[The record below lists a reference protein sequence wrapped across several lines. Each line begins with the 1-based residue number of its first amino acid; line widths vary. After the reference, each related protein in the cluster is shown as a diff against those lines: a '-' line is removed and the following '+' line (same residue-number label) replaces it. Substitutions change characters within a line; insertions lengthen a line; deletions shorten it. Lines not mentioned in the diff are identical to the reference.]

1 MNKAHRLYDLYPKI
15 FDSRRT
21 FTLRLCLVVIF
32 LGLPGCAGWNHVTE
46 EQLTISDV
54 TVYPEIIYENLHHIV
69 YLDCGIRAHPKEKTS
84 IHVDT
89 PGSISLGRIYAY
101 RSRNGQRRFCCEL
114 DLQSKAVAGKYTVPI
129 EITSENGKRVSTETE
144 IHVAHSDSY
153 LKPTILCEQNQAILD
168 AISNSQVIEGNQVEL
183 LNKGPDAFQ
192 QWVDTIQ
199 NAKSTIYLQTYYLDD
214 SGLSSQI
221 VEILKDKA
229 EQGIEVKV
237 LLTRYSQLAKSPL
250 TPIELRKHGAEVI
263 VAGDIGFP
271 SNARSIT
278 LPWLEKMRR
287 DYRIYSSMPDTAL
300 FQQWIDDKGKD
311 VFVDYALHEKML
323 VVDGSYAIV
332 GGRNI
337 SDCYFWWW
345 KDLDVLLK
353 GPVVNEIGRVFAT
366 NWKDF
371 GGAITDPTINI
382 SRGETTSVRT
392 VQSKPWEGTYY
403 TLDMLCSAINMAQN
417 KLYITSQY
425 LALPPKLNQVLRDAA
440 LRGVDVRILTNSLE
454 TGEEVAFSL
463 CHYISL
469 NHYRE
474 LLKAGVRI
482 YEYTGTRQTSNFRPY
497 LHTKQFII
505 DGVWLSI
512 GSFNLSIRS
521 SYLESEIMLNIHD
534 KTLAEEQERKLLHQL
549 IFESKKITPYKMAYA
564 EDSYGLLM
572 NMAKHLEILY

>member
-1 MNKAHRLYDLYPKI
+1 MIKLNRLYEKSPKI
-15 FDSRRT
+15 FDSRRI
-21 FTLRLCLVVIF
+21 FMLLLCLAVIS
-32 LGLPGCAGWNHVTE
+32 LGLPGCAGWNHVSE
-46 EQLTISDV
+46 EQLAISDV
-54 TVYPEIIYENLHHIV
+54 VVYPEIIYTGLHRIA
-69 YLDCGIRAHPKEKTS
+69 YLDCGILAHPKSKAS

-89 PGSISLGRIYAY
+89 PGSISLSRIYAY
-101 RSRNGQRRFCCEL
+101 RSRNGQRRFCCKL
-114 DLQSKAVAGKYTVPI
+114 DLPSRTAAGKYTVPI
-129 EITSENGKRVSTETE
+129 EITTENGKRAFTQTE
-144 IHVAHSDSY
+144 IHIAPSDSH
-153 LKPTILCEQNQAILD
+153 LEPKILCEQNQAMLD
-168 AISNSQVIEGNQVEL
+168 VISNSQVIDGNQVEL
-183 LNKGPDAFQ
+183 LDKGPDAFKK
-192 QWVDTIQ
+192 WVAIIQ
-199 NAKSTIYLQTYYLDD
+199 NATATIYLQTYYLDD

-221 VEILKDKA
+221 VKILKDKA

-250 TPIELRKHGAEVI
+250 TPLELRKHGVEVI

-271 SNARSIT
+271 RNARSRT

-287 DYRIYSSMPDTAL
+287 DYRIYSSMPDTAP
-300 FQQWIDDKGKD
+300 FKKWIDDKGDD

-323 VVDGSYAIV
+323 VVDSSYAIV

-345 KDLDVLLK
+345 KDLDVLLE
-353 GPVVNEIGRVFAT
+353 GPVVDEIGRAFAS

-371 GGAITDPTINI
+371 GGIITDPTPTI
-382 SRGETTSVRT
+382 SRDGTTSVRT

-403 TLDMLCSAINMAQN
+403 TLDMLCSAINMAQS

-425 LALPPKLNQVLRDAA
+425 LALPPKLNQALRDAA

-482 YEYTGTRQTSNFRPY
+482 YEYTGARQTSNFRPY
-497 LHTKQFII
+497 LHSKQFII
-505 DGVWLSI
+505 DGYWLCI

-534 KTLAEEQERKLLHQL
+534 KTLAEEQERKLSHQMM
-549 IFESKKITPYKMAYA
+549 FESKEITPYQMAYA

-572 NMAKHLEILY
+572 NMAEHLEILY